1 MGNMNCRD
9 LWEIHQGVFVPSRPE
24 YSNLNPYQRK
34 AKMAGDLLVEHF
46 QCEGVFLRGSGIHPH
61 VDYHLEDLDLILCY
75 DSQNRE
81 SDFPAEE
88 EIELLLNEK
97 LPFQM
102 EWDLRLHDMSH
113 SFEEMNILTYFFLQL
128 RSMFLAGTD
137 IREIGIEIDADINT
151 AIYLYNGAVKP
162 LLPIFDFYDDES
174 ISEFLPWLQKRTLRL
189 LSFHALAQKNMFS
202 RELTDCVQ
210 FGEVLYPELKDG
222 FLEIYHDYIGK
233 HGDKG
238 YATMIVLQE
247 ILARDIVT
255 GKRETVQYQ
264 SEPEVENP
272 QTEHIIYVE
281 AIEPDDK
288 S

>member
-1 MGNMNCRD
+1 MENMNYRD
-9 LWEIHQGVFVPSRPE
+9 LWEIHQGVFVPFRPE
-24 YSNLNPYQRK
+24 YSNFNPYQRK
-34 AKMAGDLLVEHF
+34 AKIAADLLVEHF
-46 QCEGVFLRGSGIHPH
+46 SCEGVFLRGSGIQPH

-75 DSQNRE
+75 NSKNRE
-81 SDFPAEE
+81 RDFPSEE

-113 SFEEMNILTYFFLQL
+113 SFEEMNILTYFFLHL

-137 IREIGIEIDADINT
+137 IREIGIEIDADMNT
-151 AIYLYNGAVKP
+151 AIYLYNGAVQP

-174 ISEFLPWLQKRTLRL
+174 VSEFLPWLQKRTLRL
-189 LSFHALAQKNMFS
+189 LGYHALAQKTMFS
-202 RELTDCVQ
+202 RDLTDCVH
-210 FGEVLYPELKDG
+210 FGEILYPELKDG
-222 FLEIYHDYIGK
+222 ILEIYHDYVGK

-238 YATMIVLQE
+238 YATLIVLQE

-255 GKRETVQYQ
+255 GQREDFQY
-264 SEPEVENP
+264 ETENP
-272 QTEHIIYVE
+272 EIEHIIDVD
-281 AIEPDDK
+281 AIENIEDK